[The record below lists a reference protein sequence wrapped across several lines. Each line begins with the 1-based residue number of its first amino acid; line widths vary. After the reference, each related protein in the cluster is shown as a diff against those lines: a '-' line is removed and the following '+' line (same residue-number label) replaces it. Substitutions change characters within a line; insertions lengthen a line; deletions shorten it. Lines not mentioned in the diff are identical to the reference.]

1 MKVSVKR
8 TSAGAKLPVYQHPGD
23 AGMDLFAAEEV
34 SLGAGEVKP
43 VPTGIKMA
51 IPEGY
56 VGLIWDKSG
65 ISLQGVHRLAGVV
78 DAGYRG
84 EVKVV
89 MINLGKLPFAIK
101 KGMKIAQ
108 MLHRSKRFQ
117 IQQFSRRNPVD
128 KIFAQ
133 VEPYPEEE
141 ISRLAGL
148 VKPYFDDDRIIRRAG
163 PRRRRLRARTS
174 LSTGSR
180 SSPPTA

>member
-1 MKVSVKR
+1 MKLKVKKI
-8 TSAGAKLPVYQHPGD
+8 SPGARLPVYQHPGD

-34 SLGAGEVKP
+34 ALDAGEVKA

-89 MINLGKLPFAIK
+89 MVNLGKESHVFK
-101 KGMKIAQ
+101 QGQKVAQ
-108 MLHRSKRFQ
+108 ML
-117 IQQFSRRNPVD
+117 IQPVP
-128 KIFAQ
+128 A
-133 VEPYPEEE
+133 VEIADVGEGDLDET
-141 ISRLAGL
+141 
-148 VKPYFDDDRIIRRAG
+148 
-163 PRRRRLRARTS
+163 ARGEGGFG
-174 LSTGSR
+174 STGR
-180 SSPPTA
+180 F